1 MQKPNDKRTSWT
13 MISVPTEM
21 LEEVGIDE
29 FSGIQFSVARGR
41 LMLEPLEADAEC
53 DLCPRRGCCEEARL

>member
-1 MQKPNDKRTSWT
+1 
-13 MISVPTEM
+13 M

-41 LMLEPLEADAEC
+41 LMLEPLDPDAEC